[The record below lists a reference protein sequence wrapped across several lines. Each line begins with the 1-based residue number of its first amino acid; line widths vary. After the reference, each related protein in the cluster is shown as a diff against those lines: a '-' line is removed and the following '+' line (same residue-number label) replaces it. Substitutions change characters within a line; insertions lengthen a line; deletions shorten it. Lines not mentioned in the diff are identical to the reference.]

1 MPEFDPVNE
10 LIKKEYEE
18 ALLCGLHRDEK
29 TVRAVWESINRFEK
43 FTNHENFKTFSKDQA
58 RGFREWLE
66 KQTNPKGDLLSLSTT
81 RSTLAN
87 LRTFFEWLAI
97 HPKFGK
103 KKIDGGAILY
113 LKLSD
118 NANRAARASRAK
130 TPPTM
135 QQLEQALRAMPSKT
149 DIEMRDRAMFAF
161 VIITCIRDDALVSLK
176 MIDVDAEK
184 RNVWQNPR
192 HVRTKGRK
200 NIVTGFVRA
209 VMPIAE
215 DIVLEWF
222 EHATTVLQLK
232 PNDPLFPK
240 TLVTQNPK
248 TLSFEV
254 QGLSNEHWAGSQS
267 MRNICKKAF
276 EAVDAPYF
284 NPHLF
289 RNAVCKW
296 ALKKC
301 TPYEFKALSQ
311 NFGHEH
317 AMITYNSY
325 GTLTEDEQLEAIS
338 NIGQTNPDLQNVSM
352 DDILAEVGRRT
363 GK

>member
-10 LIKKEYEE
+10 VIKKEYEE

-43 FTNHENFKTFSKDQA
+43 FTNHANFRTFSKDQA

-66 KQTNPKGDLLSLSTT
+66 KQTNAKSELLSLSTM

-87 LRTFFEWLAI
+87 LRAFFEWLAI

-118 NANRAARASRAK
+118 NANRAARSYREK

-135 QQLEQALRAMPSKT
+135 QQLEQALLAMPSKI

-161 VIITCIRDDALVSLK
+161 VIITCIRDDALVTLK
-176 MIDVDAEK
+176 MKDVDAK
-184 RNVWQNPR
+184 ARTVWQNPR

-200 NIVTGFVRA
+200 GIVTGFVRA
-209 VMPIAE
+209 VMPTAE
-215 DIVLEWF
+215 DIVLEWI
-222 EHATTVLQLK
+222 EHATTALKLQ

-240 TLVTQNPK
+240 TLVAQNPK

-254 QGLSNEHWAGSQS
+254 QGLSKEHWAGAQV
-267 MRNICKKAF
+267 MRDICKNAF
-276 EAVDAPYF
+276 EAVEAPYF

-289 RNAVCKW
+289 RNAICKW
-296 ALKKC
+296 AMKNC
-301 TPYEFKALSQ
+301 TLYEFKALSQ
-311 NFGHEH
+311 NMGYQRLSKEH
-317 AMITYNSY
+317 NRPTS
-325 GTLTEDEQLEAIS
+325 
-338 NIGQTNPDLQNVSM
+338 
-352 DDILAEVGRRT
+352 
-363 GK
+363 